1 MQNDEVVIESYLKVT
16 SERKK
21 RRNPARWDMLQSITG
36 AILAIFILFHMCF
49 TSSILLGEDAFNAVV
64 HFSEGSFIFGGNGI
78 PLLTTLVV
86 VIISVVFVAHAFL
99 AMRKFPANFQQFMIF
114 KTHKSLMKHC
124 DTTLWWIQFLTGF
137 ALFFLGGAHL
147 VTILFNSTDI
157 NAITSATRF
166 VNGNLAEF
174 YLVLL
179 VIMVLHAS
187 IGMYRLIIKWVPLE
201 APTTAQSNVKRKNVK
216 IAVFAVFIVLG
227 VIAFIADFTWIA
239 LGKSL

>member
-1 MQNDEVVIESYLKVT
+1 
-16 SERKK
+16 
-21 RRNPARWDMLQSITG
+21 
-36 AILAIFILFHMCF
+36 
-49 TSSILLGEDAFNAVV
+49 
-64 HFSEGSFIFGGNGI
+64 
-78 PLLTTLVV
+78 
-86 VIISVVFVAHAFL
+86 
-99 AMRKFPANFQQFMIF
+99 MIF

-147 VTILFNSTDI
+147 ITILFNSTSI
-157 NAITSATRF
+157 NAITSASRF
-166 VNGNLAEF
+166 VDGNLAEF

-179 VIMVLHAS
+179 VVMVLHAS
-187 IGMYRLIIKWVPLE
+187 IGLYRVIIKWVPLE
-201 APTTAQSNVKRKNVK
+201 APTTAQSNVKRKNIK

>member
-1 MQNDEVVIESYLKVT
+1 MQNDEAVIQGYLKVT

-21 RRNPARWDMLQSITG
+21 RKNPARMDLWQSITG
-36 AILAIFILFHMCF
+36 VVLAIFILFHMCF
-49 TSSILLGEDAFNAVV
+49 TSSILFGPDVFDAVV
-64 HFSEGSFIFGGNGI
+64 AFSEGSIIFGKGI
-78 PLLTTLVV
+78 PVITTII
-86 VIISVVFVAHAFL
+86 VIIISAFFVAHAFL
-99 AMRKFPANFQQFMIF
+99 AMRKFPANFEQLMVF

-124 DTTLWWIQFLTGF
+124 DTSLWWLQFLTGF

-147 VTILFNSTDI
+147 VTILFNSMEI
-157 NAITSATRF
+157 NALTSAARF
-166 VNGNLAEF
+166 VKGNLAEF

-187 IGMYRLIIKWVPLE
+187 IGLYRVIIKWIPLGE
-201 APTTAQSNVKRKNVK
+201 TASQSDKNRKNIK
-216 IAVFAVFIVLG
+216 IAVFGIFIVLG

>member
-21 RRNPARWDMLQSITG
+21 RRNPARWDLWQSITG
-36 AILAIFILFHMCF
+36 VVLAVFILFHMCF
-49 TSSILLGEDAFNAVV
+49 TSSILFGPDAFDAVV
-64 HFSEGSFIFGGNGI
+64 AFSEGSFIFRGHGI

-86 VIISVVFVAHAFL
+86 VVISVFFVAHAFL
-99 AMRKFPANFQQFMIF
+99 AMRKFPANFQQLMLF

-124 DTTLWWIQFLTGF
+124 DTTLWWLQFLTGF

-147 VTILFNSTDI
+147 VTILAVSTEI
-157 NAITSATRF
+157 NALTSATRF
-166 VNGNLAEF
+166 VDGNLAEF

-179 VIMVLHAS
+179 VVMVLHAS
-187 IGMYRLIIKWVPLE
+187 IGMYRVIIKWIPLE
-201 APTTAQSNVKRKNVK
+201 APTTAQSNIKRRNVK
-216 IAVFAVFIVLG
+216 IAVFAIFIVLG